1 MSATSKRLL
10 SFLWDSW
17 CLASL
22 IGIWPR
28 FIEPKLLF
36 TTSLKLP
43 MRGIPK
49 GHRGIRLVQLSDLH
63 FHPKVSERFLRK
75 ILKKIDRFQP
85 DLIFLTG
92 DFLCRSELLNRSA
105 LSQFLRSLS
114 ATKGIFAVP
123 GNHDYSKYFFVNDEG
138 HYDCESKAL
147 SLPAAIFNQLLL
159 KRKIATGQHAQKT
172 TAVPFH
178 PDLATLLQDAKVTLL
193 QNKTQGVEIDGV
205 KLNITGLGEWM
216 AGKCDPERA
225 FRNYDSR
232 KGGIVL
238 VHNPDALPKLSSFPG
253 ELILS
258 GHTHGGG
265 VRIPGIWQRLIIT
278 EQCKYIKGLY
288 KIGEKL
294 AYVSRGLGCM
304 PVFRFAC
311 PPELVCITLE
321 SPS

>member
-1 MSATSKRLL
+1 MSTASKRLL
-10 SFLWDSW
+10 STLWDAF
-17 CLASL
+17 CLTSL

-49 GHRGIRLVQLSDLH
+49 GHRGIRIVQLSDLH
-63 FHPKVSERFLRK
+63 FHAKVNDRFLRK
-75 ILKKIDRFQP
+75 ILRKIDKFQP

-92 DFLCRSELLNRSA
+92 DFLCRSELKTRTS
-105 LSQFLRSLS
+105 LSQFLRGLS
-114 ATKGIFAVP
+114 ATKGIFAIP
-123 GNHDYSKYFFVNDEG
+123 GNHDYSKYFFVNSEG
-138 HYDCESKAL
+138 QYDCESKAL
-147 SLPAAIFNQLLL
+147 SLPSTVLHQLLRKK
-159 KRKIATGQHAQKT
+159 KRATGQHTQK
-172 TAVPFH
+172 ANSIPFH

-193 QNKTQGVEIDGV
+193 QNKTQGVEIDGI

-232 KGGIVL
+232 KAGIVL
-238 VHNPDALPKLSSFPG
+238 VHNPDALPTLVNFPG

-265 VRIPGIWQRLIIT
+265 VRVPGIWQRLVIT
-278 EQCKYIKGLY
+278 EQYKYIKGLY

-294 AYVSRGLGCM
+294 AYVSRGLGGL
-304 PVFRFAC
+304 PTFRFAC